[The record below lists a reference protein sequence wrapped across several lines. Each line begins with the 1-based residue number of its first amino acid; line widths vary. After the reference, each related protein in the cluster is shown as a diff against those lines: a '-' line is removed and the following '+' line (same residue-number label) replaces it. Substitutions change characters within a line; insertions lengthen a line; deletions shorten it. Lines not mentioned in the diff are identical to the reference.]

1 MRETEVAR
9 RGRVSGVSHSPEAEA
24 AEPTPFE
31 IIGGREAVLHLA
43 ERFYDVMEET
53 EPELARLHSLDASG
67 KVDRGSRERFGL
79 FLVGWLGGPQDY
91 VAQHG
96 HPRLRMRHVRV
107 PVNIA
112 MRDAWIRAMNKAMDD
127 VEVPLE
133 LREFLRERFAEVANF
148 MRNVQG

>member
-1 MRETEVAR
+1 MHETAGGT
-9 RGRVSGVSHSPEAEA
+9 RGKLSAVSQLHEAEA
-24 AEPTPFE
+24 DEPTPFE
-31 IIGGREAVLHLA
+31 IIGGREAVLRLA

-53 EPELARLHSLDASG
+53 EPELARLHPLDASG
-67 KVDRGSRERFGL
+67 KVDRGSRDRFAL

-112 MRDAWIRAMNKAMDD
+112 MRDAWVRAMNRAMDD

-148 MRNVQG
+148 MRNVAG